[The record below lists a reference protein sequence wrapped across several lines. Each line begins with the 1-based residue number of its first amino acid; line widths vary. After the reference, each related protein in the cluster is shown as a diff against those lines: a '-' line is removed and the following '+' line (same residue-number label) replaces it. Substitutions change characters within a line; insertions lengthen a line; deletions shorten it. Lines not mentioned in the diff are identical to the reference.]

1 MITDNE
7 PILKIRR
14 QIMSKKAGAANK
26 PGSGANPKSVA
37 ELDEN
42 QKKEVCVCV
51 YTILIHHM
59 FYDVEHMYTSL
70 HVDTLHI

>member
-1 MITDNE
+1 MYMITDNE

-14 QIMSKKAGAANK
+14 QIISKRAGAANK

-42 QKKEVCVCV
+42 QKKEVCVW
-51 YTILIHHM
+51 YTMLIRLTRTM
-59 FYDVEHMYTSL
+59 
-70 HVDTLHI
+70 

>member
-14 QIMSKKAGAANK
+14 QIISKRAGAANK

-42 QKKEVCVCV
+42 QKKEVCVW
-51 YTILIHHM
+51 YTMLIRLTRTM
-59 FYDVEHMYTSL
+59 
-70 HVDTLHI
+70 